1 MPGPLDVSVERE
13 GLVPASAKDVWH
25 ALTDPELRVEVFT
38 MVSQAVTEA
47 GIPGEVGH
55 VMQFTEKDAGSEPVV
70 VRLTT
75 VATDPYHRLVQER
88 VGPDGVFTSTTF
100 LSESEDGTL
109 VRRVFHVYHSNPSIA
124 ERAMRRAISTFF
136 SLGGTVRLKADI
148 GDLIRHFS

>member
-25 ALTDPELRVEVFT
+25 ALTEPELRVEVFT

>member
-38 MVSQAVTEA
+38 MVSQAATEE

-88 VGPDGVFTSTTF
+88 VGPDGEFTSTTF
-100 LSESEDGTL
+100 LQESEDGTL
-109 VRRVFHVYHSNPSIA
+109 VRRVFHVYQANPSIA
-124 ERAMRRAISTFF
+124 ERAMRKAISTFF